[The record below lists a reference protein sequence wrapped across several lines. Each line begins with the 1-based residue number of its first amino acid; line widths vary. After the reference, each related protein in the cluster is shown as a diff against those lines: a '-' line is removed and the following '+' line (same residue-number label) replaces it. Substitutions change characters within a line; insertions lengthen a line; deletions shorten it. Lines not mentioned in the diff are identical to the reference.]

1 MDLRVVVGEVGL
13 GGHDGEVEG
22 GGAGAEDGAVEG
34 AEGLDVEVPEAVDW
48 GDLRC
53 HFGAGL

>member
-1 MDLRVVVGEVGL
+1 MNLRVVVGEVGL

-34 AEGLDVEVPEAVDW
+34 AEGFDVEVPEAVDW
-48 GDLRC
+48 GDVR
-53 HFGAGL
+53 

>member
-13 GGHDGEVEG
+13 GGHDREVEG

-34 AEGLDVEVPEAVDW
+34 AEGFDVEVPKAVDW
-48 GDLRC
+48 GDVR
-53 HFGAGL
+53 